1 MRVGAVIAA
10 RDEARTLP
18 GILRALHAAGVGPVT
33 VVANGCRDETAGVA
47 REHGAHVLEYPHA
60 IGHDV
65 GRALGA
71 QATPCPAGLLFLD
84 ADLPLAAADLLPF
97 AGALERGIDVA
108 LNRLDPFIRPEA
120 LRHPV
125 LTGKRFLNVALGR
138 PDLGHSTLT
147 AVPHAL
153 SRRALEVL
161 RPASL
166 AVPTVAH
173 ARAIL
178 RGLRVEAVHGVDVI
192 RLNPRRPGAPDLS
205 RLITGDHLEALEEL
219 LHTRG
224 PRAGYP
230 DLARCR
236 HLLPPEQ

>member
-10 RDEARTLP
+10 RDEALTLP
-18 GILRALHAAGVGPVT
+18 GILGALAAAGVAAVT
-33 VVANGCRDETAGVA
+33 VVANGCRDGTARVA
-47 REHGAHVLEYPHA
+47 RAHGAHVLEYPQA
-60 IGHDV
+60 VGHDV

-71 QATPCPAGLLFLD
+71 QAMPGPGGLLFLD
-84 ADLPLAAADLLPF
+84 ADLPLAAADLRPF
-97 AGALERGIDVA
+97 VGALAAGVDVA
-108 LNRLDPFIRPEA
+108 LNRLDPYIRTEA

-147 AVPHAL
+147 AVPHGL
-153 SRRALEVL
+153 SRQALDVL

-166 AVPTVAH
+166 TVPTVAH
-173 ARAIL
+173 VRAIL
-178 RGLRVEAVHGVDVI
+178 RGLRVEAVHAVDVI
-192 RLNPRRPGAPDLS
+192 RLNPRRPWTADLA
-205 RLITGDHLEALEEL
+205 RLITGDHLEALQEL

-230 DLARCR
+230 DLGRCR
-236 HLLPPEQ
+236 DLVPPE

>member
-10 RDEARTLP
+10 RDEAATLP
-18 GILRALHAAGVGPVT
+18 GILRTLKALAADPIV
-33 VVANGCRDETAGVA
+33 VVANGCRDETARVA
-47 REHGAHVLEYPHA
+47 RAGGARVLEYPQA
-60 IGHDV
+60 VGHDV

-71 QATPCPAGLLFLD
+71 QAAADAGGLLFLD
-84 ADLPLAAADLLPF
+84 GDVPLAPGDLSPFLAAL
-97 AGALERGIDVA
+97 ARGVDVA
-108 LNRLDPFIRPEA
+108 LNRLDPFIRPAA

-166 AVPTVAH
+166 MVPTVAH
-173 ARAIL
+173 VRAVL
-178 RGLRVEAVHGVDVI
+178 RGLRVEAVHAVDVI
-192 RLNPRRPGAPDLS
+192 SANPRRPATADVA
-205 RLITGDHLEALEEL
+205 RLILGDQLEALGEL
-219 LHTRG
+219 LEARG
-224 PRAGYP
+224 PRGGLT
-230 DLARCR
+230 DLGRHR
-236 HLLPPEQ
+236 HLLSPEA